1 SNLPA
6 RLPTAACDC
15 LLRRHD
21 GLADDHDH
29 LTAIAG
35 YILAHKKDSL
45 NARDCYRDIHQ
56 LRSKRLREDIEPLL
70 GKLEAFGWLNRTPG
84 RRPSDHPVFMVNP
97 EVHKRFADRAEAEAK
112 RRKSAK

>member
-1 SNLPA
+1 MF
-6 RLPTAACDC
+6 C